1 MALRNIREEG
11 DPILRKKS
19 REVTEI
25 NERITDLLD
34 DLTETMRSVHG
45 VGLAAPQ
52 VGVLRRVVVVEVEDK
67 LYELINPVIVES
79 DGDQYEFEACLSVPG
94 QQGKVHRPAH
104 VKLEA
109 LDRNGNKQVY
119 EGEDLLAR
127 AFCHETDH
135 LDGVLFI
142 DKADLM
148 DYYDDDNEDED
159 EEGTEE

>member
-11 DPILRKKS
+11 DPILRKKA

-34 DLTETMRSVHG
+34 DLAETMRSVGG

-52 VGVLRRVVVVEVEDK
+52 VGVLRRVVVVEVEGQ
-67 LYELINPVIVES
+67 LYELINPVITYTE
-79 DGDQYEFEACLSVPG
+79 GDQFEYEGCLSVPG
-94 QQGKVHRPAH
+94 KQGKVHRPAV

-109 LDRNGNKQVY
+109 LDRDGNKVEY
-119 EGEDLLAR
+119 EGTDLLAR

-135 LDGVLFI
+135 LNGVLFI
-142 DKADLM
+142 DKAEIINEGEDIET
-148 DYYDDDNEDED
+148 DEEDED
-159 EEGTEE
+159 DEE